1 MNTLGKYIFIAG
13 AAGALF
19 LSANVIFAEDAATAP
34 AVNSEEMRARLE
46 AQKLQ
51 IEAQIQARK
60 AELDVK
66 KIETKQNI
74 QQIKEAQRKRL
85 EALKTEAQT
94 RAREAAVKIKEART
108 NAQARVK
115 AAREEGKK
123 KIQEL
128 KDTKKR
134 EAATKIVAQLDRIN
148 KNWTDHFTKVLD
160 RLDAVLQKIKSRS
173 EKAAANGKDIS
184 TVTTAITDAQAKID
198 AARTAVA
205 AQAQKT
211 YVLDTTVIVD
221 PNTSG
226 QDNLMA
232 GLRTQ
237 FKTLKEQLHKDLTTL
252 RDGAMKDARKAV
264 ADVLLKL
271 SNIPGVDGE
280 LQENSA
286 NQE

>member
-1 MNTLGKYIFIAG
+1 MNKLGKYIFIAG
-13 AAGALF
+13 VAGALL
-19 LSANVIFAEDAATAP
+19 LSANVIFAEDTATTP
-34 AVNSEEMRARLE
+34 TVNSEEARARLE

-60 AELDVK
+60 AEMTAK
-66 KIETKQNI
+66 KVEVKQNI
-74 QQIKEAQRKRL
+74 QQMKEAQRKRL
-85 EALKTEAQT
+85 EELKKQAQE
-94 RAREAAVKIKEART
+94 RAKEAAAEIKEART
-108 NAQARVK
+108 SAEARVK

-123 KIQEL
+123 RIQEL

-160 RLDAVLQKIKSRS
+160 RLDAVLQKIKSRA
-173 EKAAANGKDIS
+173 EKAAANGKDVS
-184 TVTTAITDAQAKID
+184 MVTTAITDAQAKID

-211 YVLDTTVIVD
+211 YVLDATVIVEPD
-221 PNTSG
+221 TSG

-232 GLRTQ
+232 GLRSQ
-237 FKTLKEQLHKDLTTL
+237 FKRLKEQLHKDLTTL

-280 LQENSA
+280 LQENSI
-286 NQE
+286 NQ